1 VSVETFIH
9 STETLIILYFVVL
22 NTIYLAFTA
31 MAFVDLIAYRR
42 QVWRGAL
49 ASSLSES
56 TYKPISILVPAFNE
70 RLTLVATVRSLLTL
84 RYPEFEIVVVNDG
97 STDDTLELMR
107 SAYNLYPVPTATRVL
122 LETKPVRATYRSLDH
137 PTLVVI
143 DKENGGKSDSLN
155 AGINTSSYPLF
166 CCMDADSVL
175 EPDALLRV
183 ARAFKEDDRVVCAGG
198 IIRVLNGSVV
208 EDGQVTHVRTPNR
221 PLILCQAIEYVRG
234 FLTGRTPLGK
244 LDALLIV
251 SGAFGLFRKDAVVE
265 AGGYHSGTVCED
277 MEIIV
282 RLHRWS
288 HEHDRPAKI
297 IFVPDPVCWTQVPS
311 DWKSLLRQRDR
322 WQRGLLESLWMHR
335 GMFMNPRYGKVG
347 LIGMPFYVIFEAFGP
362 IFELLGYV
370 VMLLLWLFG
379 RLNPGI
385 AVLFFLLAVLNGIIL
400 SVMALV
406 LDDLLFKR
414 YERGRDLLKMI
425 GAAFLEYCGFRQV
438 LALQRTASFL
448 NLLFRRGQWGTVT
461 RTSMPDSGGMAG
473 TLQAA
478 SSGSKTAQ
486 P

>member
-1 VSVETFIH
+1 MSVDAFIYV
-9 STETLIILYFVVL
+9 TEALIIVYFLAL
-22 NTIYLAFTA
+22 NTIYMTFTGI
-31 MAFVDLIAYRR
+31 AFVDLLAYRR
-42 QVWRGAL
+42 RVFRGVL
-49 ASSLSES
+49 GSTVSES
-56 TYKPISILVPAFNE
+56 VYKPISLLVPAFNE
-70 RLTLVATVRSLLTL
+70 RLTLVSTVHSLLRL
-84 RYPEFEIVVVNDG
+84 QYPQAEIVVVNDG
-97 STDDTLELMR
+97 STDDTLELAR
-107 SAYNLYPVPTATRVL
+107 RAFNLYAVPTATRVR
-122 LETKPVRATYRSLDH
+122 LETKQVRATYRSIDH

-155 AGINTSSYPLF
+155 AGINASSYPLF

-183 ARAFKEDDRVVCAGG
+183 ARAFNEDDRVVCAGG
-198 IIRVLNGSVV
+198 IIRVLNGSTV
-208 EDGQVTHVRTPNR
+208 EAGRVTHVRTPNR
-221 PLILCQAIEYVRG
+221 PLILCQAIEYIRG

-265 AGGYHSGTVCED
+265 AGGYHTGTVCED

-288 HEHDRPAKI
+288 HENRRDARI

-322 WQRGLLESLWMHR
+322 WQRGLLESLWRHR
-335 GMFMNPRYGKVG
+335 TMFMNPRYGKVG
-347 LIGMPFYVIFEAFGP
+347 LIGMPFYLIFEALGP
-362 IFELLGYV
+362 IFEIAGYV
-370 VMLLLWLFG
+370 VMLLLFLFG

-385 AVLFFLLAVLNGIIL
+385 AALFFLLAVLNGIVL
-400 SVMALV
+400 SVTALV

-414 YERGRDLLKMI
+414 YERTRDLLKMI
-425 GAAFLEYCGFRQV
+425 GAAFLEYCGFRQL

-448 NLLFRRGQWGTVT
+448 NVVFRRGHWGKAT
-461 RTSMPDSGGMAG
+461 RTDHASGPTVEPDALG
-473 TLQAA
+473 AA
-478 SSGSKTAQ
+478 PGVGAVQ

>member
-1 VSVETFIH
+1 MTVETFIH
-9 STETLIILYFVVL
+9 TTEGLIIVYFLLL

-31 MAFVDLIAYRR
+31 MAFVDLVAYRR
-42 QVWRGAL
+42 KVWRGAL
-49 ASSLSES
+49 DSNLSES
-56 TYKPISILVPAFNE
+56 DYKPISILVPSFNE
-70 RLTLVATVRSLLTL
+70 RLTLVATIRSLITL

-97 STDDTLELMR
+97 STDDSLELVR
-107 SAYNLYPVPTATRVL
+107 AAFNLYPVPTATRVRL
-122 LETKPVRATYRSLDH
+122 DTKVVRATYRSLDH
-137 PTLVVI
+137 PTLLVI

-155 AGINTSSYPLF
+155 AGINMSSYPLF

-198 IIRVLNGSVV
+198 IIRVLNGATV
-208 EDGQVTHVRTPNR
+208 EDGQVTRIHTPNR
-221 PLILCQAIEYVRG
+221 PLILCQAIEYIRG
-234 FLTGRTPLGK
+234 FLTGRTPLCK

-265 AGGYHSGTVCED
+265 AGGYHTGTVCED

-282 RLHRWS
+282 RLHRWG
-288 HEHDRPAKI
+288 HETGKPARI

-311 DWKSLLRQRDR
+311 DWRSLLRQRDR
-322 WQRGLLESLWMHR
+322 WQRGLLESLWRHR

-370 VMLLLWLFG
+370 VMLLLWFFD

-385 AVLFFLLAVLNGIIL
+385 AALFVVLAVLNGIIL
-400 SVMALV
+400 SVTALV

-414 YERGRDLLKMI
+414 YERTRDLLKMI

-438 LALQRTASFL
+438 LALRRTASFL
-448 NLLFRRGQWGTVT
+448 SVVFRRGHWGKAK
-461 RTSMPDSGGMAG
+461 RKSMPDSGGSESALATAPRAG
-473 TLQAA
+473 TV
-478 SSGSKTAQ
+478 SS
-486 P
+486 

>member
-1 VSVETFIH
+1 LSVETFIH
-9 STETLIILYFVVL
+9 VTEALIIGYFLVL

-42 QVWRGAL
+42 KVWRGAL
-49 ASSLSES
+49 TSSLSES
-56 TYKPISILVPAFNE
+56 AFKPISILVPAFNE
-70 RLTLVATVRSLLTL
+70 RVTLVATIHSLLTL

-97 STDDTLELMR
+97 STDDTLELVR
-107 SAYNLYPVPTATRVL
+107 SAFNLYPVPTATRML
-122 LETKPVRATYRSLDH
+122 LDTKPVRATYRSLDH
-137 PTLVVI
+137 PNLVVI

-198 IIRVLNGSVV
+198 IIRVLNGAVV
-208 EDGQVTHVRTPNR
+208 EDGQITHIRTPNR
-221 PLILCQAIEYVRG
+221 PIILCQAIEYIRG
-234 FLTGRTPLGK
+234 FLTGRTPLCK
-244 LDALLIV
+244 LDSLLIV
-251 SGAFGLFRKDAVVE
+251 SGAFGLFRKDAVVD
-265 AGGYHSGTVCED
+265 AGGYHTGTVCED

-288 HEHDRPAKI
+288 HENDRAARI

-322 WQRGLLESLWMHR
+322 WQRGLLESLWRHR

-347 LIGMPFYVIFEAFGP
+347 MIGMPFYVIFEAFGP

-370 VMLLLWLFG
+370 VMFLLWAFG

-385 AVLFFLLAVLNGIIL
+385 ALLFFLLAMLNGIIL
-400 SVMALV
+400 SVLALL

-414 YERGRDLLKMI
+414 YERSRDLLKMI
-425 GAAFLEYCGFRQV
+425 GAAFLEYCGFRQL
-438 LALQRTASFL
+438 LALKRTASFL
-448 NLLFRRGQWGTVT
+448 SVVFRRGHWGKAT
-461 RTSMPDSGGMAG
+461 RTSIPDSGGMAG
-473 TLQAA
+473 TLGAA
-478 SSGSKTAQ
+478 SGAKTAQ

>member
-1 VSVETFIH
+1 MSADTLIH
-9 STETLIILYFVVL
+9 GTETAIIAYFLAL
-22 NTIYLAFTA
+22 NAIYLVFTA
-31 MAFVDLIAYRR
+31 MAFVDLLAYRR
-42 QVWRGAL
+42 HVWRGAL
-49 ASSLSES
+49 SPTLSES
-56 TYKPISILVPAFNE
+56 AYKPISILVPAFNE
-70 RLTLVATVRSLLTL
+70 RLTLVATIRSLLTL

-97 STDDTLELMR
+97 STDDSLDLVR
-107 SAYNLYPVPTATRVL
+107 SAFNLYPVPTATRVL

-166 CCMDADSVL
+166 CSMDADSVL

-198 IIRVLNGSVV
+198 IIRVLNGAVI
-208 EDGQVTHVRTPNR
+208 EDGQVTHIRAPSR

-234 FLTGRTPLGK
+234 FLTGRTPLCK

-265 AGGYHSGTVCED
+265 AGGYHTGTVCED

-288 HEHDRPAKI
+288 HEHGKAARI

-311 DWKSLLRQRDR
+311 DWRSLLRQRDR
-322 WQRGLLESLWMHR
+322 WQRGLLESLWKHR
-335 GMFMNPRYGKVG
+335 RMFMNPRYGKVG

-370 VMLLLWLFG
+370 VMLLLWAFG

-385 AVLFFLLAVLNGIIL
+385 AVLFFVLAVLNGIIL
-400 SVMALV
+400 SVAALV

-414 YERGRDLLKMI
+414 YERSRDLLKMI
-425 GAAFLEYCGFRQV
+425 GAAFIEYCGFRQL

-448 NLLFRRGQWGTVT
+448 NVVFRRGHWGKAD
-461 RTSMPDSGGMAG
+461 RMSMPDSGGG
-473 TLQAA
+473 AA
-478 SSGSKTAQ
+478 ALGAAPGATAVQ